1 MPDLNK
7 AYQWAIQTCNSPVVG
22 YWTNS
27 DNRNQRTV
35 NGITYYDCSS
45 FINYA
50 LLAGGWSTPS
60 YAPAHNAFTT
70 GTMPDELRRLGWAQ
84 VNASGQI
91 LPGDIGLSSSH
102 TEMCYQ
108 GGVGTAIFMGAHYGR
123 DGNKGSNIPL
133 QYQVSIGNSSG
144 DATYKKGFPQI
155 WRYGAGG
162 ATGYGVSLP
171 VISALCGNSWRE
183 SHVNPG
189 FDEEGSG
196 TGWGLF
202 QWTDNPR
209 DGTYR
214 RRDFETWCTQNGFAF
229 DDPYAQ
235 LQYLTVENFWQGSY
249 GGISSLT
256 EFLESQS
263 TDITMLVTAWLRCW
277 EIARVEALDERIA
290 FANSAMLYISAHA
303 QDTSIIEWYSGQRYL
318 TEAEALHNSVLLYRY
333 LSAGGGG
340 GGTIGEADKGMPL
353 WMKIRYH
360 Y

>member
-60 YAPAHNAFTT
+60 YAPTHNAFTT
-70 GTMPDELRRLGWAQ
+70 VTMPAELRRLGWVQ

-133 QYQVSIGNSSG
+133 QYQVSIGNSDG

-171 VISALCGNSWRE
+171 VISAICGNAWRE
-183 SHVNPG
+183 SHVNPAFAQVG
-189 FDEEGSG
+189 GG
-196 TGWGLF
+196 AYGIF
-202 QWTDNPR
+202 QW
-209 DGTYR
+209 DGSR
-214 RRDFETWCTQNGFAF
+214 RTAFETWCTQNGYSLT
-229 DDPYAQ
+229 DGNAQ
-235 LQYLTVENFWQGSY
+235 LQYLIVEDFWSSARAQKY
-249 GGISSLT
+249 GYPFNTLT
-256 EFLESQS
+256 EFLQSTS
-263 TDITMLVTAWLRCW
+263 TDIAYLTEVWCRCW
-277 EIARVEALDERIA
+277 EIAGVEAMDERVQ
-290 FANSAMLYISAHA
+290 FANDAQLYIMAHA
-303 QDTSIIEWYSGQRYL
+303 QDTSIIDWIYGQRYL
-318 TEAEALHNSVLLYRY
+318 STEEALHNSVFIYRF

>member
-50 LLAGGWSTPS
+50 LIAGGWSTPS
-60 YAPAHNAFTT
+60 YAPSHNAFTT
-70 GTMPDELRRLGWAQ
+70 GTMPAELRRLGWTQ

-171 VISALCGNSWRE
+171 VISAICGNAWRE
-183 SHVNPG
+183 SHVNPAFAQVG
-189 FDEEGSG
+189 GG
-196 TGWGLF
+196 AYGIF
-202 QWTDNPR
+202 QW
-209 DGTYR
+209 DGSR
-214 RRDFETWCTQNGFAF
+214 RTAFETWCTQNGFSLT
-229 DDPYAQ
+229 DGNAQ
-235 LQYLTVENFWQGSY
+235 LQYLIVEDFWSSARAHEY
-249 GGISSLT
+249 GYPFNTLT
-256 EFLESQS
+256 EFLQSTS
-263 TDITMLVTAWLRCW
+263 TDIAYLTEVWCRCW
-277 EIARVEALDERIA
+277 EIAGVEAMDERVQ
-290 FANSAMLYISAHA
+290 FANDAQLYIMAHA
-303 QDTSIIEWYSGQRYL
+303 QDTSIIEWIYGQRYL
-318 TEAEALHNSVLLYRY
+318 TTEEALHNSVFIYRF

-340 GGTIGEADKGMPL
+340 GGTVGEADKGMPL